1 VKQHQDTIQHNK
13 NVCAAKQSN
22 LITKFCSGNQENI
35 EEKNKIAAIELAII
49 YHNVIHNLSYNSLDC
64 GIKLFKCF
72 ISEPF
77 KKVYLGRTKAEAL
90 VVNVMGPQ
98 VRNIVLGD
106 LISNNLPY
114 AVLLRS

>member
-1 VKQHQDTIQHNK
+1 VKQHQGTMQHNK
-13 NVCAAKQSN
+13 NVCTEKKSY

-35 EEKNKIAAIELAII
+35 EEKNKIAGIELAII
-49 YHNVIHNLSYNSLDC
+49 YPSLDC

-90 VVNVMGPQ
+90 VVNVMGQ
-98 VRNIVLGD
+98 KQGTWF
-106 LISNNLPY
+106 
-114 AVLLRS
+114 